1 MTTTSQR
8 LDFLLG
14 ILKET
19 PTDSFVIFAI
29 AKEYENIGNQNEAIQ
44 YYHNLYQID
53 PDYVGLYFHWG
64 KLHEEMNASDKAIEI
79 YSLASRLLL
88 CKKTGMQKENFVPPN
103 IIVNFYSNI

>member
-8 LDFLLG
+8 LDLLLG

-44 YYHNLYQID
+44 YYQKLYQLD
-53 PDYVGLYFHWG
+53 PNYVGLYFHWG
-64 KLHEEMNASDKAIEI
+64 KLHEEINDSGKAIEI
-79 YSLASRLLL
+79 YSMGIEVASL
-88 CKKTGMQKENFVPPN
+88 Q
-103 IIVNFYSNI
+103 

>member
-8 LDFLLG
+8 LDLLLG

-44 YYHNLYQID
+44 NYQKLYHLD

-64 KLHEEMNASDKAIEI
+64 KIHEEMNASDKAIEI
-79 YSLASRLLL
+79 YSMGIEVASQQKDGHAERELRAAKYNCELLL
-88 CKKTGMQKENFVPPN
+88 
-103 IIVNFYSNI
+103 

>member
-64 KLHEEMNASDKAIEI
+64 KLHEEMNASDMHYAAAGCLIFFHFA
-79 YSLASRLLL
+79 LFLLGFL
-88 CKKTGMQKENFVPPN
+88 DRDIGLGFRV
-103 IIVNFYSNI
+103 

>member
-8 LDFLLG
+8 LDLLLG

-44 YYHNLYQID
+44 YYEKLYQLD
-53 PDYVGLYFHWG
+53 PNYVGLYFHWG
-64 KLHEEMNASDKAIEI
+64 KIHEEINDSDKAIDI
-79 YSLASRLLL
+79 YSIGIEVASL
-88 CKKTGMQKENFVPPN
+88 QKDGHAERELRAAKYNCELFQ
-103 IIVNFYSNI
+103 

>member
-53 PDYVGLYFHWG
+53 PDYVGLYFAPGTPVG
-64 KLHEEMNASDKAIEI
+64 KRTTKMGPYRGVKHRENYLLHLLKLRDGGFNA
-79 YSLASRLLL
+79 
-88 CKKTGMQKENFVPPN
+88 
-103 IIVNFYSNI
+103 

>member
-8 LDFLLG
+8 LDLLLG

-79 YSLASRLLL
+79 YSLGIAVASLQKDGHAERELRAAKYNCELL
-88 CKKTGMQKENFVPPN
+88 Q
-103 IIVNFYSNI
+103 